1 MSNDTE
7 HQHDDATND
16 GAINEHGFDPKDL
29 PQEFDLDADPDG
41 DRIAELENK
50 LQDAEARALRSL
62 ADFQNFQRRAAN
74 NEIEARKQGVT
85 SVVAGLLP
93 VLDNFELALQQKEAG
108 GTAEQ
113 ILGGVEM
120 VKAEL
125 LRALETQGVASIRPE
140 PGDELD
146 PGRHEAI
153 SQMPVDGIEPG
164 RIGTVYQ
171 VGYTLGERVLRPAKV
186 VVAIE
191 PPEPATDDAG
201 APGNSGGNA

>member
-7 HQHDDATND
+7 RQRDDMTND
-16 GAINEHGFDPKDL
+16 DGANADGFDPKDL

-41 DRIAELENK
+41 DRVAELESK
-50 LQDAEARALRSL
+50 LQDAEARALRAM

-85 SVVAGLLP
+85 AVVTGLLP
-93 VLDNFELALQQKEAG
+93 VLDNFELALQQKQAG
-108 GTAEQ
+108 GNADQ

-125 LRALETQGVASIRPE
+125 LRALEMQGVTPIRPE
-140 PGDELD
+140 PGDELN
-146 PGRHEAI
+146 PGAHEAV
-153 SQMPVDGIEPG
+153 SQMPTEGVEPG
-164 RIGTVYQ
+164 RIAQVFQ

-186 VVAIE
+186 LVASA
-191 PPEPATDDAG
+191 PPADAAG
-201 APGNSGGNA
+201 